1 MPVLP
6 SGSLPLVQK
15 RNRLR
20 PLSVRHITDRSGTE
34 SRMAAGVSIENLSSR
49 ACLSRIGLRRLDLGY
64 GHGLPGISAIEV
76 VGIDLRL
83 CAASRRNRHCCSGT
97 QRDYRYSQHTKGFH
111 KCSPPPWT
119 VSVCSRPVSTVS
131 VSDVPEAR
139 SSKKPPL
146 IQIIRFSY
154 DVLSILRP
162 TVESGKS
169 LFSCRRFP
177 ERCFGRIPALGSFA
191 ASAIAVPPE
200 HVTSTIALPFRK
212 PRLAVSAPISFV
224 NPNSKHMPFR

>member
-1 MPVLP
+1 
-6 SGSLPLVQK
+6 
-15 RNRLR
+15 
-20 PLSVRHITDRSGTE
+20 
-34 SRMAAGVSIENLSSR
+34 MAAGVSIENLSSR

-111 KCSPPPWT
+111 KCSPPSWT

-154 DVLSILRP
+154 DVLSILRTP
-162 TVESGKS
+162 VESGKS
-169 LFSCRRFP
+169 LFSWRRFP

-200 HVTSTIALPFRK
+200 HVT
-212 PRLAVSAPISFV
+212 
-224 NPNSKHMPFR
+224 